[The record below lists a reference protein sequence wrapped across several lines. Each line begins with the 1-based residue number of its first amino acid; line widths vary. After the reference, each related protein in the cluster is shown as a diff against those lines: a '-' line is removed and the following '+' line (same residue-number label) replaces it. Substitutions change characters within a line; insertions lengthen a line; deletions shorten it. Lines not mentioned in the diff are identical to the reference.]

1 MEKIDDLLGRLRNK
15 AVARESAVASTM
27 VGYGGQARLLPDRH
41 PVRDFFLADLVDWAL
56 KDDRHSMEHPMF
68 SLSKKPDK
76 RIRRYEHNDI
86 SVTITPSVLGLAT
99 IWDKDILLYC
109 ISVLMEGLN
118 QGRKDVSRT
127 V

>member
-1 MEKIDDLLGRLRNK
+1 MEKLNEILTRFEQKFANSNRAEPESEPADLPK
-15 AVARESAVASTM
+15 
-27 VGYGGQARLLPDRH
+27 ARLLPVRH
-41 PVRDFFLADLVDWAL
+41 PNRDCFVADILDWAL

-118 QGRKDVSRT
+118 QGRKDVS
-127 V
+127 